1 MFVKRYTESIDNETR
16 RLNNGEPMDVENTVA
31 LITGG
36 GSGLGLSTAK
46 LFAERGA
53 KVAIVDLDEQHIKT
67 VAKELNVLGVMGDV
81 ASESSFSR
89 ALEEVDKT
97 VGTPRIC
104 VHCAGILEGAPLLGK
119 KPMSLEHVERVIR
132 VNLLGTVNV
141 IRLVADRMQTLST
154 VATGE
159 RGVIITT
166 ASIAAF
172 EGQYGQAAYSASKS
186 GVVGL
191 TLPLARELAAQAIRI
206 MCIAPGL
213 METPMLQGLSPR
225 VQQDLQDQLI
235 FPKRLGDPNE
245 YARLASQIVE
255 NPLLNG
261 EVIRLDGGVRLR

>member
-1 MFVKRYTESIDNETR
+1 
-16 RLNNGEPMDVENTVA
+16 MDVENTVT

-46 LFAERGA
+46 AFAEQGA
-53 KVAIVDLDEQHIKT
+53 KVAIVDLDEQHTMT
-67 VAKELNVLGVMGDV
+67 VAKELKVLGVVGDV
-81 ASESSFSR
+81 ASEQSFHR
-89 ALEEVDKT
+89 ALEEVDKKL
-97 VGTPRIC
+97 GTPRIC
-104 VHCAGILEGAPLLGK
+104 VHCAGILEGATLLGK
-119 KPMSLEHVERVIR
+119 KRMSLEHVEKVVR

-141 IRLVADRMQTLST
+141 LRLVADRMQALTT

-172 EGQYGQAAYSASKS
+172 EGQYGQAAYSASKA

-191 TLPLARELAAQAIRI
+191 ILPLARELASYAIRI

-213 METPMLQGLSPR
+213 METPMLQGLSPK
-225 VQQDLQDQLI
+225 VQQDLQDHLV
-235 FPKRLGDPNE
+235 FPKRLGDPSE